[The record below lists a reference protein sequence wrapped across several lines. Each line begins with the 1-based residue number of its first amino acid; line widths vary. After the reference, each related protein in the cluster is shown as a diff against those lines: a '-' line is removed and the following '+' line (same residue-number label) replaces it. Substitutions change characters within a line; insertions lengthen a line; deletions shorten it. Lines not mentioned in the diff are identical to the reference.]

1 MEPFSVANEGS
12 GVDQRDKTGAIAQ
25 VARRTQGAPRLP
37 PRHLLAPLAIA
48 LRNWWNLTTI

>member
-48 LRNWWNLTTI
+48 LRN